1 MKRTISI
8 LLVLVMLLGIC
19 PAALADWGDDGW
31 DDSSSWGSTPSTGS
45 STTVEAKTKLSSA
58 SKAQLRNIELAA
70 DAISGTRVS
79 YGSTFS
85 FNDVVGER
93 SADNGYR
100 MAINGRGVSVRGG
113 GVGQVATTLYLAL
126 KKLKGISYVELQT
139 YGDRFT
145 GSYVAS
151 GNNAVVTDYA
161 NGRDFIFRNKA
172 GNMTIEMWTSR
183 SYLYCQI
190 TVSKSSSSGG
200 DTANGKVGSASIKL
214 SGTNTLKNNVRL
226 AAESINGV
234 TLSSWDE
241 FSFNQL
247 VGPRTENHGYGAAI
261 NGRGVR
267 VIGGGVAQVASVI
280 YMAVKDLNNVVIT
293 ESRTY
298 GRDYNQSYV
307 SNADNA
313 IVTDYNN
320 DIDFC
325 FRYRGYGKL
334 KIVVTVNKSGTL
346 LTCNV
351 YENK

>member
-31 DDSSSWGSTPSTGS
+31 DDSSSWGDTPSTGS

-58 SKAQLRNIELAA
+58 SNAQLRNIELAA

-79 YGSTFS
+79 YGSNFS

-247 VGPRTENHGYGAAI
+247 VGPRTAMARPSTDAAC
-261 NGRGVR
+261 
-267 VIGGGVAQVASVI
+267 A
-280 YMAVKDLNNVVIT
+280 
-293 ESRTY
+293 
-298 GRDYNQSYV
+298 
-307 SNADNA
+307 
-313 IVTDYNN
+313 
-320 DIDFC
+320 
-325 FRYRGYGKL
+325 
-334 KIVVTVNKSGTL
+334 
-346 LTCNV
+346 
-351 YENK
+351 

>member
-31 DDSSSWGSTPSTGS
+31 DDSSSWGDTPSTGS

-58 SKAQLRNIELAA
+58 SNAQLRNIELAA

-79 YGSTFS
+79 YGSNFS

-100 MAINGRGVSVRGG
+100 MAINGRGVSVAAAAWDRSRPPC
-113 GVGQVATTLYLAL
+113 TFAL

-161 NGRDFIFRNKA
+161 NGQDFIFRNKA

-226 AAESINGV
+226 AAESINGRHAV
-234 TLSSWDE
+234 
-241 FSFNQL
+241 L
-247 VGPRTENHGYGAAI
+247 VG
-261 NGRGVR
+261 
-267 VIGGGVAQVASVI
+267 
-280 YMAVKDLNNVVIT
+280 
-293 ESRTY
+293 
-298 GRDYNQSYV
+298 
-307 SNADNA
+307 
-313 IVTDYNN
+313 
-320 DIDFC
+320 
-325 FRYRGYGKL
+325 
-334 KIVVTVNKSGTL
+334 
-346 LTCNV
+346 
-351 YENK
+351 

>member
-8 LLVLVMLLGIC
+8 FLVLVMLLGVC
-19 PAALADWGDDGW
+19 PAALADWGDDDWGETSNW
-31 DDSSSWGSTPSTGS
+31 GDTSSAGSY
-45 STTVEAKTKLSSA
+45 TTVEAKTKLSSA
-58 SKAQLRNIELAA
+58 SNSQLRNIELAA

-79 YGSTFS
+79 YGSSFS

-93 SADNGYR
+93 SAANGYR

-126 KKLKGISYVELQT
+126 KKLKGISYTELHT

-145 GSYVAS
+145 GSYVSS
-151 GNNAVVTDYA
+151 GSNAVVTDYA
-161 NGRDFIFRNKA
+161 NGQDFIFRNKA
-172 GNMTIEMWTSR
+172 GNLTIEMWVSR

-190 TVSKSSSSGG
+190 SVSASSVGS
-200 DTANGKVGSASIKL
+200 DTANGKIGSASIKL

-226 AAESINGV
+226 AAESINGL

-267 VIGGGVAQVASVI
+267 VIGGGVAQVASVV
-280 YMAVKDLNNVVIT
+280 YMAVKDLNNVVVT

-307 SNADNA
+307 SNVDNA

-325 FRYRGYGKL
+325 FRYRGYGTLKL
-334 KIVVTVNKSGTL
+334 VVSVNKSGTL
-346 LTCNV
+346 LTCDV
-351 YENK
+351 YESK

>member
-8 LLVLVMLLGIC
+8 LLVLVMLLGIY

-31 DDSSSWGSTPSTGS
+31 SDSSSWGDTTSSG
-45 STTVEAKTKLSSA
+45 STTVEAKTSLSSA
-58 SKAQLRNIELAA
+58 SNAQLRNIELAA
-70 DAISGTRVS
+70 EAISGTRVS
-79 YGSTFS
+79 YGSNFS

-126 KKLKGISYVELQT
+126 KKLKNISYIELHT

-151 GNNAVVTDYA
+151 GSNAVVTDYA
-161 NGRDFIFRNKA
+161 NGQDFIFRNKA
-172 GNMTIEMWTSR
+172 GNLTIDMWVSR

-190 TVSKSSSSGG
+190 SVSKSSGG
-200 DTANGKVGSASIKL
+200 ESVDGKVGSASIKL

-226 AAESINGV
+226 AAESLSSV

-241 FSFNQL
+241 FSFNQI
-247 VGPRTENHGYGAAI
+247 VGPRTEKHGYGAAI

-298 GRDYNQSYV
+298 GKDYNQSYV

-320 DIDFC
+320 NIDFC

-334 KIVVTVNKSGTL
+334 KIVVSVNKSGTL
-346 LTCNV
+346 LTCDV
-351 YENK
+351 YESK

>member
-1 MKRTISI
+1 
-8 LLVLVMLLGIC
+8 
-19 PAALADWGDDGW
+19 
-31 DDSSSWGSTPSTGS
+31 
-45 STTVEAKTKLSSA
+45 
-58 SKAQLRNIELAA
+58 
-70 DAISGTRVS
+70 
-79 YGSTFS
+79 
-85 FNDVVGER
+85 
-93 SADNGYR
+93 

-113 GVGQVATTLYLAL
+113 GVGSGRDHPVPRTQKAEGHQLRRAADLWRQVH
-126 KKLKGISYVELQT
+126 
-139 YGDRFT
+139 

-161 NGRDFIFRNKA
+161 NGQDFIFRNKA

-298 GRDYNQSYV
+298 GGITTSPTYPTRTTPS
-307 SNADNA
+307 
-313 IVTDYNN
+313 
-320 DIDFC
+320 
-325 FRYRGYGKL
+325 
-334 KIVVTVNKSGTL
+334 
-346 LTCNV
+346 
-351 YENK
+351 